1 MKPIE
6 SLVDYFR
13 TSKAELKKVTWP
25 TRQETIRY
33 SALVMGVSIAI
44 AIFFAGLDFGLGKVV
59 DAAVTARQDAPAEQT
74 PSNPTTAENV
84 TPITQQVAPGLD
96 LTAVSST
103 FTPQI
108 DAVPVKK

>member
-1 MKPIE
+1 MKLIE
-6 SLVDYFR
+6 PLVDYLR
-13 TSKAELKKVTWP
+13 SSKAELKKVTWP

-33 SALVMGVSIAI
+33 SALVMGVSVAI
-44 AIFFAGLDFGLGKVV
+44 AIFFAGLDFGLGKVI
-59 DAAVTARQDAPAEQT
+59 DAAVTSRQTPTDQQTQT
-74 PSNPTTAENV
+74 PSPSTTETPT
-84 TPITQQVAPGLD
+84 TQQVAPGLD